1 MFLSL
6 PVKAQLGGKVLL
18 LLRDAS
24 GLYMHWGQVEGGW
37 LAHFA
42 TCEVR

>member
-6 PVKAQLGGKVLL
+6 PVKAQLGGEVLL

-24 GLYMHWGQVEGGW
+24 GLYMHWGQVGGVGW
-37 LAHFA
+37 LAHFP
-42 TCEVR
+42 TSY